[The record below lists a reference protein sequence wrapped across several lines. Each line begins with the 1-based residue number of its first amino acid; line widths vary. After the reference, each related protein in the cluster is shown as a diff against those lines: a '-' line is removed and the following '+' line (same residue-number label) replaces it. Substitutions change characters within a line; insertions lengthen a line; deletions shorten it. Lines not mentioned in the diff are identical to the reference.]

1 MAKTDKNLPSGEISY
16 EEMNKIKIDFIVAY
30 NHEIQAIIGVEL
42 QQLLVVLYYEGD
54 EFAKKQIQKY
64 CYKILKGKKLL
75 WEGHRG
81 DYRNIYLL
89 EDCLYL

>member
-1 MAKTDKNLPSGEISY
+1 MEK
-16 EEMNKIKIDFIVAY
+16 EELEEYLKEMRKIRIDFIAAY
-30 NHEIQAIIGVEL
+30 NHEIQAIIGVDL
-42 QQLLVVLYYEGD
+42 QQLLVVLYFEGD

-64 CYKILKGKKLL
+64 CYKILKRENRL

>member
-1 MAKTDKNLPSGEISY
+1 MNKEELEKYL
-16 EEMNKIKIDFIVAY
+16 EEMNKIRIDFIAAY

-42 QQLLVVLYYEGD
+42 QQLLVGLYFQGD
-54 EFAKKQIQKY
+54 DFAKKQIQMY
-64 CYKILKGKKLL
+64 CYKILKEKNLL
-75 WEGHRG
+75 WEKHRG

>member
-1 MAKTDKNLPSGEISY
+1 MDEDELEKLLK
-16 EEMNKIKIDFIVAY
+16 EMNKIRIDFIAAY
-30 NHEIQAIIGVEL
+30 NHEIQAIIGVDL
-42 QQLLVVLYYEGD
+42 QQLLVMLYFQGD

-64 CYKILKGKKLL
+64 CYKILKANNRL

-81 DYRNIYLL
+81 DYHNIYLL

>member
-1 MAKTDKNLPSGEISY
+1 MEK
-16 EEMNKIKIDFIVAY
+16 EEFEKYLAEMHKIKIDLITVY
-30 NHEIQAIIGVEL
+30 NHEIQGLIGVEL
-42 QQLLVVLYYEGD
+42 QQLLVVLYFQGD
-54 EFAKKQIQKY
+54 EFAKKQIQEY
-64 CYKILKGKKLL
+64 CYKILKGKNLL